1 MEEDEGFYTRER
13 WNNWVERIRDE
24 EFDPESEDSARLFFN
39 LQDDVTIACAKLV
52 KELDDGTIDAEEAI
66 EELADISEIV
76 LSEVEIDD
84 EDKHMMLDGV
94 QTSLRGVM
102 VSCEEYIT
110 NGADSEG
117 DVEDYIYEAKSAED
131 NEEMDRSLGLIAKA
145 GAKILDGEEF
155 EIETVYDDLEYGFVS
170 EWVNGLDSLHDA
182 VKGPETIEEEDEDED
197 E

>member
-13 WNNWVERIRDE
+13 WNNWVERIREE

-52 KELDDGTIDAEEAI
+52 KEHDEGDVGSEEAL
-66 EELADISEIV
+66 EELTEIREVV
-76 LSEVEIDD
+76 LDQVEIED

-94 QTSLRGVM
+94 QTSLMGVM
-102 VSCEEYIT
+102 ASCEEYLA
-110 NGADSEG
+110 NGADPEG
-117 DVEDYIYEAKSAED
+117 DVEDYIYEAKNAED
-131 NEEMDRSLGLIAKA
+131 NGEMERSLGLISKA

-155 EIETVYDDLEYGFVS
+155 DIEEIYDDLEYGFVS

-182 VKGPETIEEEDEDED
+182 VKGPETIEEDDEDED